1 MCILHVNEEHRVDV
15 VYLRHHSVRTSLERK
30 HGGRNSY
37 LVQNNRKS
45 EMLLM
50 VNRKATL
57 FDNHKEINKVAIPR
71 TNN

>member
-1 MCILHVNEEHRVDV
+1 MCILHVNEKHR
-15 VYLRHHSVRTSLERK
+15 
-30 HGGRNSY
+30 GGRNSY

-57 FDNHKEINKVAIPR
+57 FDNHKEINKVATPR

>member
-1 MCILHVNEEHRVDV
+1 MCILHVNEKHR
-15 VYLRHHSVRTSLERK
+15 
-30 HGGRNSY
+30 GGRNSY